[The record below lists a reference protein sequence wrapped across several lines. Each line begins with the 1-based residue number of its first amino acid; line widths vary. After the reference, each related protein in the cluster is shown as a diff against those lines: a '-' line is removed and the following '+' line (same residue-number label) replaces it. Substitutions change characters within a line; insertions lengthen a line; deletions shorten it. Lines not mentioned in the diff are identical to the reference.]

1 MDELVPMSP
10 CDAVDGSLRRHR
22 NVTTL
27 VVATTRK
34 ARQRYWQGE
43 REVMQHRSNRGSG
56 KPVWV
61 TAHQAR
67 ACDWDPI
74 QRIALGP
81 AAMYAASTG
90 RTHDCTRPACTY
102 LKLALANREPSTHGR
117 VGMWRGGIR
126 IGLSVSASFVWRCLN
141 SRANCSVSTPLSSNR
156 TCRFPASG
164 SRTKPHAFTHGRSC
178 PSRVRRTSPKCPYR
192 CERGYAPPLR
202 RLTLCLAR
210 NHRRNRT
217 AV

>member
-1 MDELVPMSP
+1 MASILGRSPSTVSREVRRNGGYDQYRAVHADDRAWDSARRPKRCKLRTYEFVVTPGGGAEARVELVTGA
-10 CDAVDGSLRRHR
+10 DRRM
-22 NVTTL
+22 
-27 VVATTRK
+27 A
-34 ARQRYWQGE
+34 
-43 REVMQHRSNRGSG
+43 
-56 KPVWV
+56 
-61 TAHQAR
+61 QAS
-67 ACDWDPI
+67 AC
-74 QRIALGP
+74 
-81 AAMYAASTG
+81 
-90 RTHDCTRPACTY
+90 
-102 LKLALANREPSTHGR
+102 NGR